1 MLLILPAVPSA
12 ASTGGTVV
20 VVAANTVRV
29 GISKF
34 ARLRILK
41 ISARNSRWPCSPNQP
56 NVVSYWNDIANK
68 TVLAT
73 AKVST
78 TPEEQ
83 RPAFFHDVAS
93 VQVAIYDAV
102 VAIEGGYK
110 PFAIKPGAPAAGASV
125 DAAVSAAAYGV
136 LKALFPNRNEVY
148 QAAYDQRLAAIPNG
162 QAKTLGIALGSEVA
176 AGVVRLTGWGWVDPL
191 AGVAIGVWILPRTFR
206 LGLQAVR
213 ILLQAAPT
221 HIDLHRLQS
230 DLCAIDGVVDVHD
243 LHVWTLTSDMEA
255 ASAHLMTSDG
265 ADAHGVLDQA
275 RQLLAERYGIGHGTF
290 QVEPESHLGCREL
303 TW

>member
-1 MLLILPAVPSA
+1 MKSRSNLQQA
-12 ASTGGTVV
+12 
-20 VVAANTVRV
+20 
-29 GISKF
+29 F
-34 ARLRILK
+34 ARSLLAAAVLGL
-41 ISARNSRWPCSPNQP
+41 SACATTGSAPTAVTVATNQP

-162 QAKTLGIALGSEVA
+162 QAKTLGIALGTA
-176 AGVVRLTGWGWVDPL
+176 WRWW
-191 AGVAIGVWILPRTFR
+191 
-206 LGLQAVR
+206 
-213 ILLQAAPT
+213 
-221 HIDLHRLQS
+221 
-230 DLCAIDGVVDVHD
+230 
-243 LHVWTLTSDMEA
+243 
-255 ASAHLMTSDG
+255 
-265 ADAHGVLDQA
+265 
-275 RQLLAERYGIGHGTF
+275 
-290 QVEPESHLGCREL
+290 
-303 TW
+303 